1 MTEKNVKK
9 PIIKRA
15 TTAVKKTAIKKLD
28 PKNKEIKK
36 TIKAVKAEKNTK
48 NENIKVEEISEKKV
62 KITKTKVAKSKTDN
76 LDRTYATGKR
86 KNAIAKV
93 WLKKGSGKITINGKE
108 PKDYLKRS
116 ILEVVVNVPFVTT
129 NTQDKYDVVCSV
141 LGGGLSGQAG
151 AIKHGIAKALNILNT
166 EAYRKELKTAGLLTR
181 DSRIVERKKA
191 GLKKARKGQ
200 VFSKR

>member
-1 MTEKNVKK
+1 MTEKVTKK
-9 PIIKRA
+9 PIIKK
-15 TTAVKKTAIKKLD
+15 TITAKKPVVKKTD
-28 PKNKEIKK
+28 SKNEKIAK
-36 TIKAVKAEKNTK
+36 TSKTEKTNKT
-48 NENIKVEEISEKKV
+48 ENIKIEEISDKKV
-62 KITKTKVAKSKTDN
+62 KITKTKVNKPKTDN
-76 LDRTYATGKR
+76 LDRVYATGKR

-93 WLKKGSGKITINGKE
+93 WLKKGSGKILINNKE
-108 PKDYLKRS
+108 PKEYLKRS

-129 NTQDKYDVVCSV
+129 NTQDKYDVICSV

-151 AIKHGIAKALNILNT
+151 AIKQGIAKALNILNT

-181 DSRIVERKKA
+181 DSRIVERKKP